1 MSIQSNINTA
11 LSLASLLATQ
21 NPTLRAKAEE
31 RRDFKLLEKKE
42 NVTKEAYKEAA
53 KIRDVETAGQIE
65 QQLEDIQTQKFN
77 LRPSADILSE
87 KLANRYGQFEDPELQ
102 EASDRITEARM
113 DIESYKA
120 EKKATE
126 ELKVKQEERRKS
138 RRKFIDFMK
147 DEPTSL
153 GGTFGELDPKL
164 QKMIAS
170 QYSKSQRKAIMDRKD
185 NINGKE

>member
-21 NPTLRAKAEE
+21 SPTLKAKAEE
-31 RRDFKLLEKKE
+31 RAELKKLGHRET
-42 NVTKEAYKEAA
+42 VTKEAYKEAA
-53 KIRDVETAGQIE
+53 KVSDVETAEQLE

-87 KLANRYGQFEDPELQ
+87 KLANRYGQFDDPEM
-102 EASDRITEARM
+102 EAASSKITEAKSR
-113 DIESYKA
+113 IERYKA
-120 EKKATE
+120 EKKAAE
-126 ELKVKQEERRKS
+126 ELKAKQEERRKS

-153 GGTFGELDPKL
+153 GATIGELDPKL
-164 QKMIAS
+164 QKQILKT
-170 QYSKSQRKAIMDRKD
+170 YSSAERKKIMDRGDKQ
-185 NINGKE
+185 